1 MRYLVKYTKNTEIKF
16 ISHLDLMR
24 TIQRIV
30 RRANLPIEYS
40 KGFNPHMTI
49 SIAQPLSVGVYSRG
63 EYMDIVLVE
72 EVDTKEILN
81 KLNENSPSGVQ
92 FLDVVKVED
101 NKAPQAMAIIDGAK
115 YIMKFKSTNADETLK
130 AIEKLQDL
138 DSWNIIKKSKKGEKE
153 VDIKPL
159 LKQFKLI
166 SNSKTLNFEVMVACG
181 SRENL
186 SPNLLSEF
194 IKDNVKAVDKDAFVD
209 TERIDMYA
217 YKNNKLVPLNK
228 FF

>member
-1 MRYLVKYTKNTEIKF
+1 
-16 ISHLDLMR
+16 
-24 TIQRIV
+24 
-30 RRANLPIEYS
+30 
-40 KGFNPHMTI
+40 MTI

-115 YIMKFKSTNADETLK
+115 YIMKFKSTNADVTLK

>member
-1 MRYLVKYTKNTEIKF
+1 
-16 ISHLDLMR
+16 MR
-24 TIQRIV
+24 TIQRII

-92 FLDVVKVED
+92 FLDMVKVED

-115 YIMKFKSTNADETLK
+115 YIMKFKSTNSDETLK
-130 AIEKLQDL
+130 AIEKLQEL
-138 DSWNIIKKSKKGEKE
+138 DSWNIVKKSKKGEKE

-186 SPNLLSEF
+186 SPNLLGEF
-194 IKDNVKAVDKDAFVD
+194 IKDNVKAVDKDAFID

>member
-24 TIQRIV
+24 TIQRII

-92 FLDVVKVED
+92 FLDMVKVED

-130 AIEKLQDL
+130 AIEKLQEL
-138 DSWNIIKKSKKGEKE
+138 DSWNIVKKSKKGEKE

-186 SPNLLSEF
+186 SPNLLGEF
-194 IKDNVKAVDKDAFVD
+194 IKDNVKAVDKDAFID

>member
-1 MRYLVKYTKNTEIKF
+1 
-16 ISHLDLMR
+16 MR